1 MSENMEKDYKQIER
15 QTAADY
21 EYSTLMQL
29 LEVSVSKHLL
39 DEHFTLIWAN
49 DFYYELIGWPKDE
62 YEAAFHNRP
71 DLYYQYHD
79 SQKEWEKL
87 SETVL
92 NAVSSGQNGY
102 HMVSRIRRKDGNY
115 VWVQF

>member
-1 MSENMEKDYKQIER
+1 MEKDYKQIDC

-49 DFYYELIGWPKDE
+49 DFYYQMIG
-62 YEAAFHNRP
+62 
-71 DLYYQYHD
+71 
-79 SQKEWEKL
+79 
-87 SETVL
+87 
-92 NAVSSGQNGY
+92 
-102 HMVSRIRRKDGNY
+102 
-115 VWVQF
+115 